1 MSVGQ
6 NQQIKRLDPENGILL
21 SPIFDSLDRYLISF
35 KDNGELLISKKL
47 NQKNVIKLGLRKD
60 IKINVS
66 KGMIKYLIRHI

>member
-1 MSVGQ
+1 MEYYYHRV
-6 NQQIKRLDPENGILL
+6 
-21 SPIFDSLDRYLISF
+21 FDSLFDRYLISF

-66 KGMIKYLIRHI
+66 ERND